1 ESRVLYEL
9 DSSEFAL
16 FYPKKSEIYERVLT
30 ELNVYEFE
38 ALLINKPILVK
49 ISNHFLEQN
58 KNIIEEKNKIL
69 DLKKV
74 ELQKR
79 KEQILEVR
87 SALKEN
93 L

>member
-1 ESRVLYEL
+1 
-9 DSSEFAL
+9 
-16 FYPKKSEIYERVLT
+16 
-30 ELNVYEFE
+30 
-38 ALLINKPILVK
+38 
-49 ISNHFLEQN
+49 
-58 KNIIEEKNKIL
+58 NIIQEKNKIL

-87 SALKEN
+87 SVLKEN

>member
-1 ESRVLYEL
+1 
-9 DSSEFAL
+9 
-16 FYPKKSEIYERVLT
+16 T
-30 ELNVYEFE
+30 
-38 ALLINKPILVK
+38 
-49 ISNHFLEQN
+49 
-58 KNIIEEKNKIL
+58 NIIREKNKIL

-87 SALKEN
+87 SVLKEN